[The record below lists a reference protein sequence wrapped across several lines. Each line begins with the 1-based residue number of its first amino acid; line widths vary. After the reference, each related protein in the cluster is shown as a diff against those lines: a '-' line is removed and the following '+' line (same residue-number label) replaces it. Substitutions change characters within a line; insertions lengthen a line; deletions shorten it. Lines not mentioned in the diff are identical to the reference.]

1 MSADSADA
9 AKLAQLD
16 AQLAWDGVFRDPEWM
31 FKTGMGGMLSAAAL
45 VLFAAS
51 LMTYPLAIAISA
63 VLAGYVLRVA
73 RTRVAD
79 ANAKLPDWND
89 WMDLLMSGLSWMAVQ
104 FVFFWAVPVSAVGLL
119 SLGRMSGW
127 MDLASPYFLP
137 FAVLSI
143 LDLVLLSLVIHLTLA
158 YLMMNFAVEEN
169 MAAGWQPMK
178 VFMQIAKAPKTFVL
192 AWLLGLGIQIGMV
205 ALPVITV
212 VGLFFL
218 PTTLFVGQ
226 IINATLLAQAWASV
240 SPPVSVGSSSSAAD

>member
-1 MSADSADA
+1 MSADSVERAE
-9 AKLAQLD
+9 LTQLD
-16 AQLAWDGVFRDPEWM
+16 AQLAWDGVFGDPEWM

-51 LMTYPLAIAISA
+51 LMTYPVAIAISA

-104 FVFFWAVPVSAVGLL
+104 FVFFWAVPVSFVGLM

-127 MDLASPYFLP
+127 LDLASPYFLP
-137 FAVLSI
+137 FAVFSI
-143 LDLVLLSLVIHLTLA
+143 LDMVLLSLLIHMTLA
-158 YLMMNFAVEEN
+158 YLMMNFAVQEN

-178 VFMQIAKAPKTFVL
+178 VFMQIAKAPKTFL
-192 AWLLGLGIQIGMV
+192 MAWLLGLGIQIAMV
-205 ALPVITV
+205 LVPIITV

-240 SPPVSVGSSSSAAD
+240 SQPVSAQTSSSATD